1 MCIYE
6 RIKELGIELPK
17 PAAPMG
23 VYFPAKEFGEKFIYI
38 SGQGPAVDGKP
49 LYVGKVGKE
58 VSLEEGQKAAYACMV
73 NVLSVLNEKI
83 KDLNRVKNAVKILG
97 FVACTDNFYD
107 QPKVINAASQLLV
120 DIFGEDIG
128 KASRSAIA
136 TNVLPGNIPVEIEAL
151 FEIE

>member
-6 RIKELGIELPK
+6 KIKKLGFELPK
-17 PAAPMG
+17 PAIPMG

-38 SGQGPAVDGKP
+38 SGQGPIVKGKP
-49 LYVGKVGKE
+49 LFTGKVGKE
-58 VSLEEGQKAAYACMV
+58 IILEEGQKAAVACIL
-73 NVLSVLNEKI
+73 NVLGALNDKI
-83 KDLNRVKNAVKILG
+83 KDLNKVKNVVKILG
-97 FVACTDNFYD
+97 FVACTEDFYD

-128 KASRSAIA
+128 KASRSAVG

-151 FEIE
+151 FEVE

>member
-6 RIKELGIELPK
+6 RLKELGIEIPK
-17 PAAPMG
+17 PSTPLG

-38 SGQGPAVDGKP
+38 SGQGPTVDGKP

-58 VSLEEGQKAAYACMV
+58 VSLEEGQEAAYACMI

-83 KDLNRVKNAVKILG
+83 KDLNRVKNVVKILG

-107 QPKVINAASQLLV
+107 HPKVINAASQLLV
-120 DIFGEDIG
+120 DIFGEEIG
-128 KASRSAIA
+128 KASRSAIG
-136 TNVLPGNIPVEIEAL
+136 TNALPGNFPVEIEAI